1 MKKIKNKK
9 DKQKFLN
16 NLYLDLKDNLEYD
29 IEFHSMTKIIN
40 KMYKYDKDTAI
51 DWSFNMIKKYIK
63 QAIPD
68 KKYNYTKTANI
79 NDFLKDLLTFL
90 VENLE
95 LQDVILLIS
104 SNILDPIEKIFIWGI
119 IFNSPK
125 NIFIEYLDNFIINE
139 DYDAAY
145 KSIETIIDKKNQI
158 DKTIFDQ
165 SSFLFKIIRYYV
177 EDSIINEDLL
187 NFLYSLEKFF
197 TSNVDKAVF
206 KSFFIESICG
216 KNVI

>member
-63 QAIPD
+63 QAIHH

>member
-187 NFLYSLEKFF
+187 NFL
-197 TSNVDKAVF
+197 
-206 KSFFIESICG
+206 
-216 KNVI
+216 